1 MKKAKKTGAQYSI
14 DLDIKGVFFFII
26 LALMT
31 AVVVFYLGV
40 LFGKASRDPSFKA
53 LSVSEA
59 NAPGKT
65 DADKITT
72 NDLEIY
78 NIRTEDDKKITALK
92 KDTQSVLDEAER
104 VIQQSKSN
112 QPAQQQA
119 EQTAPQPAVTKSA
132 QPAQWP
138 DQPSTASLPKNTWT
152 VQVFATKDKNKADR
166 IVRMLRRQKFDAYLA
181 QVNIEGQTIFR
192 VRVGRRPK
200 AEIEKLDQELKKV
213 IGGMGMKSRKI
224 KLN

>member
-1 MKKAKKTGAQYSI
+1 MKKTKKAGTQYSI

-40 LFGKASRDPSFKA
+40 MFGKASRDPNFK
-53 LSVSEA
+53 VSSATESKTEE
-59 NAPGKT
+59 KT

-78 NIRTEDDKKITALK
+78 NIRTEEDKKISSLK

-104 VIQQSKSN
+104 VIQQTK
-112 QPAQQQA
+112 QRQA
-119 EQTAPQPAVTKSA
+119 GPLELEKAEPQPAVKKPV
-132 QPAQWP
+132 QPTQWP
-138 DQPSTASLPKNTWT
+138 DQPTAESLPKNTWT

-166 IVRMLRRQKFDAYLA
+166 IVRMLRHQKFDSYLA
-181 QVNIEGQTIFR
+181 QVNIEGQTIYR
-192 VRVGRRPK
+192 VRVGKRSK
-200 AEIEKLDQELKKV
+200 AEIEKLDQDLQKV

>member
-1 MKKAKKTGAQYSI
+1 MKKVKKAGAQYSI
-14 DLDIKGVFFFII
+14 DLDIKGMFFFII

-40 LFGKASRDPSFKA
+40 LFGKASRDPNFKA
-53 LSVSEA
+53 LSVAE
-59 NAPGKT
+59 NKVPEKM

-72 NDLEIY
+72 SDLEIY
-78 NIRTEDDKKITALK
+78 NIRTEDDKKISTLK

-104 VIQQSKSN
+104 VIQQSKSL
-112 QPAQQQA
+112 QPDQAEATKAEPQQAVTKPAQQ
-119 EQTAPQPAVTKSA
+119 
-132 QPAQWP
+132 AQWP
-138 DQPSTASLPKNTWT
+138 DQPSPETLPKNTWT

-166 IVRMLRRQKFDAYLA
+166 IVRMLRRQKFDSYLA
-181 QVNIEGQTIFR
+181 RVNIEGQTIYR

-200 AEIEKLDQELKKV
+200 AEIEKLDQDLQKV

>member
-1 MKKAKKTGAQYSI
+1 MKKVKKAGTQYSI

-31 AVVVFYLGV
+31 AVVVFYLGI
-40 LFGKASRDPSFKA
+40 LFGKASRNPNVKA
-53 LSVSEA
+53 LSIQEGKVTEKEDA
-59 NAPGKT
+59 N
-65 DADKITT
+65 KITT

-78 NIRTEDDKKITALK
+78 NIHTEDDKKISTLK

-104 VIQQSKSN
+104 VIQKSKSL
-112 QPAQQQA
+112 QPDLEEAVKT
-119 EQTAPQPAVTKSA
+119 EPQPVVAESA
-132 QPAQWP
+132 KPAQWP
-138 DQPSTASLPKNTWT
+138 DQPSPASLPKNTWT

-181 QVNIEGQTIFR
+181 QVKIEGQTIYR

-200 AEIEKLDQELKKV
+200 AEIEKLDQDLQKV